1 MGTLQKGVIEH
12 LAKELSANIA
22 GDKEVRYSITK
33 YFEISDTLVFEL
45 HIIEPEDPKAT
56 HGGFETMRYLTFVKT
71 LTN

>member
-33 YFEISDTLVFEL
+33 YFEISDTLVFESISL
-45 HIIEPEDPKAT
+45 NP
-56 HGGFETMRYLTFVKT
+56 KT
-71 LTN
+71 LKLHTGVLKQCTI